1 MYKALSSVLMP
12 VSAHLGEK
20 DGTTRI
26 GAWVDT
32 CIEEGA
38 SVVRWDIEKAFWGAN
53 AGVALQHVEHITQ
66 FMPWGNVLER
76 HLRALFAPNRVAFDV
91 VDGHVVRS
99 VDKIIENYFCIG
111 LSTSMLGLALVLD
124 VIARGLVPRVQAL
137 NAAAGVG
144 PDRIRVPVA
153 LYCDDVAVAFA
164 RPADAFATSAWLRDA
179 LAGIGMSFSPRK
191 TYVVCVPEHHAAYSV
206 NPAEPEG
213 PAVPALDADAR
224 AYDYSR
230 AVADVLGCAVSGNAT
245 ALRAHVSSVADKV
258 WAESARPLFDRGVPY
273 HIILMGY
280 TSMVRSRIVHLF
292 RNATGPEAID
302 ALLVAEAAWMSAL
315 FASLGAGPDFT
326 AREAVFAPM
335 RAGGAGFVD
344 HERDWAAYAGA
355 AGPAV
360 AASDSPHAAD
370 ILAHWERHRAAV
382 AAARA
387 AGMPLPPPTRAT
399 WRLAVAEALD
409 IVVVDQRVRWRGALK
424 AKTRELAAEIRRYR
438 NGVRYPNGEAAA
450 ARIAPGDPG
459 LPSVIRVA
467 ASQPTPAA
475 ALLTRPNHDVALMLS
490 NTEVA
495 DALAGMLHGRSPLAE
510 AALALFPRR
519 ADGAYTCAV
528 CYGIPGARRAGFARN
543 AAEAMQ
549 HIDNCYA
556 AIWAR
561 TTRLHDK
568 VVALLERLAI
578 DGSPPGVPPVPS
590 HMAWDMLKGAP
601 GPGTAIR
608 IDLLATVPPG
618 VVAAVGNFPV
628 VGPASLA
635 VDVRTVASPVGRQ
648 DAVERLIGEAM
659 RDKERREGAAIV
671 AAGSRFTTATVTTT
685 RAVGKD
691 LRDLIESDRKSVV

>member
-1 MYKALSSVLMP
+1 
-12 VSAHLGEK
+12 
-20 DGTTRI
+20 
-26 GAWVDT
+26 
-32 CIEEGA
+32 
-38 SVVRWDIEKAFWGAN
+38 
-53 AGVALQHVEHITQ
+53 
-66 FMPWGNVLER
+66 
-76 HLRALFAPNRVAFDV
+76 
-91 VDGHVVRS
+91 
-99 VDKIIENYFCIG
+99 
-111 LSTSMLGLALVLD
+111 
-124 VIARGLVPRVQAL
+124 
-137 NAAAGVG
+137 
-144 PDRIRVPVA
+144 
-153 LYCDDVAVAFA
+153 
-164 RPADAFATSAWLRDA
+164 
-179 LAGIGMSFSPRK
+179 
-191 TYVVCVPEHHAAYSV
+191 
-206 NPAEPEG
+206 
-213 PAVPALDADAR
+213 
-224 AYDYSR
+224 
-230 AVADVLGCAVSGNAT
+230 
-245 ALRAHVSSVADKV
+245 
-258 WAESARPLFDRGVPY
+258 VPY

-344 HERDWAAYAGA
+344 YERDWDAYAGA
-355 AGPAV
+355 AGAAV
-360 AASDSPHAAD
+360 AAGDSPHAAD

-387 AGMPLPPPTRAT
+387 EGMPLPPPTRAT

-450 ARIAPGDPG
+450 ARIALVDPG
-459 LPSVIRVA
+459 LASVIRVA

-475 ALLTRPNHDVALMLS
+475 ALLTRPNHEVALMLS

-528 CYGIPGARRAGFARN
+528 CYGIPGARRAGFAGN

-590 HMAWDMLKGAP
+590 HMAWDMLKEAP
-601 GPGTAIR
+601 VPGTAIR
-608 IDLLATVPPG
+608 I
-618 VVAAVGNFPV
+618 
-628 VGPASLA
+628 
-635 VDVRTVASPVGRQ
+635 
-648 DAVERLIGEAM
+648 
-659 RDKERREGAAIV
+659 
-671 AAGSRFTTATVTTT
+671 
-685 RAVGKD
+685 
-691 LRDLIESDRKSVV
+691 